1 MAAPYLRK
9 SIVSA
14 DHLNPGTRPPWIVL
28 WDTTE
33 RSDGH
38 WSVVRAQSEANA
50 TECAAHFLKL
60 GFVVHAIKD
69 PSGTVV
75 MDARSIAARFAPN
88 KSSMPAYPERR
99 RSEPEYVALTILRN
113 FAEDRQPIP
122 GLMIA
127 LALVQTRLS
136 PLALNTTE
144 LDRAVSFAAGRGWL
158 TIGDGILTLT
168 REGCA
173 AALG

>member
-1 MAAPYLRK
+1 MAPYMRK
-9 SIVSA
+9 SVVSA
-14 DHLNPGTRPPWIVL
+14 DHLNPGTRPPWTVL
-28 WDTTE
+28 WETTE
-33 RSDGH
+33 RTDGH
-38 WSVVRAQSEANA
+38 WSAVRAPTEANA
-50 TECAAHFLKL
+50 VECAAHFLKL

-69 PSGTVV
+69 PTGVVV
-75 MDARSIAARFAPN
+75 MDAESIVARFAQSKPAT
-88 KSSMPAYPERR
+88 PAYPERR

-127 LALVQTRLS
+127 LALVQTRLTA
-136 PLALNTTE
+136 LALNTTE
-144 LDRAVSFAAGRGWL
+144 FDRAVSFAADRGWL

-168 REGCA
+168 REGCV